1 MKQTLTWL
9 DPFDGSWNH
18 PYITGWLFP
27 PLYTSI
33 YRLHSQG
40 SFGRLLNWW
49 MDVTAIFINPTS
61 LIAVMFIE
69 PNISDIHKSKLL
81 TALGQKKTQKLTSG
95 RGAAPAFV
103 SPLPFSL
110 EGGPNCDCTRWEDD
124 VTWNLPRNLTWNLK
138 VPLLEKGTHRYKQP
152 ILEFHV
158 VNFQGCKYKDHP
170 ISEVMSC
177 WKVNHPKRDHI
188 IILNLSL
195 WFVSN
200 TSKQK
205 EMRQF
210 NQNRFNHGMLTYPL
224 PLLVP
229 LVISR

>member
-1 MKQTLTWL
+1 M
-9 DPFDGSWNH
+9 
-18 PYITGWLFP
+18 
-27 PLYTSI
+27 
-33 YRLHSQG
+33 
-40 SFGRLLNWW
+40 
-49 MDVTAIFINPTS
+49 FINPTS
-61 LIAVMFIE
+61 LISTS
-69 PNISDIHKSKLL
+69 PSCWPPLDK
-81 TALGQKKTQKLTSG
+81 KKTQKLTSG

-124 VTWNLPRNLTWNLK
+124 VTYTTWNLK
-138 VPLLEKGTHRYKQP
+138 VLPYLEKETHRFKQA
-152 ILEFHV
+152 ILGFHV

-177 WKVNHPKRDHI
+177 WKENHPKRDHI
-188 IILNLSL
+188 IILNLSF